1 MDIFDFLAL
10 LRLSLKSVIT
20 VYGSPKTDIIKCIID
35 NNVMYITLYAFCITL
50 AIIIIIIR
58 NKSKKRR
65 YIDWKNDTF
74 NIKFDNLWESNI
86 SGFVYDINGTL
97 VGEFEIDRDGDFLFW
112 DGNDVNGNP
121 AAKGVYIY
129 QLKGEKKTF
138 SGTVV
143 LAR

>member
-74 NIKFDNLWESNI
+74 NIGIFKREWSVNEDELLNELFSENSRLENENKLLKKQYSKLTMLLLIYFGIWYFLNI
-86 SGFVYDINGTL
+86 F
-97 VGEFEIDRDGDFLFW
+97 
-112 DGNDVNGNP
+112 
-121 AAKGVYIY
+121 
-129 QLKGEKKTF
+129 KKN
-138 SGTVV
+138 
-143 LAR
+143 R